1 MSKEMSEEQLDK
13 YLRKSYA
20 VSFYDL
26 SVDVQGDLLRKM
38 KHAEYANIDTEGAVD
53 HFAQLHIGLH
63 KLGFLN
69 MLWTYW
75 KVHQEFKRLKKE
87 AFKEKK

>member
-1 MSKEMSEEQLDK
+1 MYEEQLDK

-26 SVDVQGDLLRKM
+26 SVDVQNELMTKVERSYISDFG
-38 KHAEYANIDTEGAVD
+38 GAAD
-53 HFAQLHIGLH
+53 HFIQLHIGLH